1 MSRLVHFEDEAETE
15 YRQAGGWYES
25 RVDAAIRQVLE
36 FPRIG
41 APVPRLPSELPVRRV
56 AVRRFPYHVIYM
68 EIAEA
73 LRILAVAHDR
83 RRPGLLA
90 RTIAVVVRSIVS
102 PTPVFQPRR
111 LMIAPAAVGC
121 KRWLAGSP
129 RSLAVMRLRRA
140 SVCSGGECGSR

>member
-25 RVDAAIRQVLE
+25 RREGLGVEFFDEVDAAIRQVLE

-83 RRPGLLA
+83 RRPGYW
-90 RTIAVVVRSIVS
+90 RE
-102 PTPVFQPRR
+102 
-111 LMIAPAAVGC
+111 
-121 KRWLAGSP
+121 
-129 RSLAVMRLRRA
+129 RLR
-140 SVCSGGECGSR
+140 